1 MNLEALLVHEEGFG
15 LVNASIPQ
23 RAICRVMTGE
33 PLGEYAQHPD
43 VVAMLGGRDA
53 VARLPARAPDMCL
66 LGAAVRCAKSTIVA
80 AKAVRNAYLG
90 DCSGLAPGEIP
101 RVPIVSVDLDKAQE
115 TFSKITGALCNSPR
129 LSGLLAKKP
138 TADSVLIRNR
148 SGRLV
153 EIKMAAGAVA
163 GRSLVSRWLL
173 GIIFDEAPRMQG
185 QEDGV
190 INLDDALSAVM
201 ARMRPG
207 AQIDLVGSL
216 WAPRGK
222 VFELIT
228 HRFGKPGADLV
239 VMVAN
244 GPQLRPDMYTPE
256 YCERIR
262 LADDRAF
269 EADVMSRF
277 ADPETVLIPSVE
289 ITAATRVDEGLR
301 ATPFMSYVAI
311 IDPATRGNGW
321 TLVVIGTKPQ
331 GGYELVL
338 AREWI
343 GSRAEPLKGSRVLP
357 EIDAA
362 LQPYGVTEVHTDQAG
377 YDHLVDIAELV
388 HVGFELRLVT
398 RDDGVACKRLPALFT
413 EHRLTLPDV
422 KQLRADL
429 IALKRKPKQGGG
441 SAPVLPKTADGRH
454 CDYGAAVLLAMQVL
468 PEAAEADPPA
478 LDDETLFCLK
488 MQAQAEQGPVF
499 AAGMRLMGAA

>member
-1 MNLEALLVHEEGFG
+1 MVDITP
-15 LVNASIPQ
+15 VQ
-23 RAICRVMTGE
+23 RAICRAMTGE
-33 PLGEYAQHPD
+33 PIGELSSDAN
-43 VVAMLGGRDA
+43 VIAIFGGQQA
-53 VARLPARAPDMCL
+53 CAELPRRAPDMVV
-66 LGAAVRCAKSTIVA
+66 LGAAIRCGKSTIVA
-80 AKAVRNAYLG
+80 AKALRNAYLG
-90 DCSGLAPGEIP
+90 DCSDLAYGEVP
-101 RVPIVSVDLDKAQE
+101 RVAILSVDLDKSRE
-115 TFSKITGALCNSPR
+115 TLSKITGAMLNSTRLRQLLVTPR
-129 LSGLLAKKP
+129 GMESPITK
-138 TADSVLIRNR
+138 DSVFVRNR
-148 SGRLV
+148 SGRTV
-153 EIKMAAGAVA
+153 EIKVVAGA
-163 GRSLVSRWLL
+163 RSGQTLISKWLL
-173 GIIFDEAPRMQG
+173 GLIADEAPRLQG

-190 INLDDALSAVM
+190 INLDDALSAVV

-228 HRFGKPGADLV
+228 HRFGKPGPDLV

-244 GPQLRPDMYTPE
+244 GPQLRPELYTPE

-262 LADDRAF
+262 KADDRAY
-269 EADVMSRF
+269 EADVMSHF

-289 ITAATRVDEGLR
+289 ITAATRADEGLR
-301 ATPFMSYVAI
+301 ATPYMAYIAV

-321 TLVVIGTKPQ
+321 TLIVIGAKPQ

-343 GSRAEPLKGSRVLP
+343 GSRAAPLKGSQVLP
-357 EIDAA
+357 EIGAA
-362 LQPYGVTEVHTDQAG
+362 LEPYGIDAVHTDQAG

-388 HVGFELRLVT
+388 HVSFELRLVT
-398 RDDGVACKRLPALFT
+398 RDDDVACKRLPALFT
-413 EHRLTLPDV
+413 ERRLTLPDV

-429 IALKRKPKQGGG
+429 IALKRRPKQGGG

-468 PEAAEADPPA
+468 PEHAEAPLPG
-478 LDDETLFCLK
+478 LDEETLFCLK
-488 MQAQAEQGPVF
+488 MQEQINQGPMH